1 MGRPHTAAAVLLT
14 LAVAATASAQG
25 RVIGVVLDT
34 NARPIKGATIRAMH
48 PDSTSQE
55 WTSTTDDKGRWVM
68 LGLRIGPNWRFIA
81 EAPGF
86 LPVEGTAQVRSTI
99 GQPIRLVLRN
109 DPGPPP
115 GALVKD
121 IQEQVAAADTLRD
134 QGRYDLALAAY
145 ESIHAKNPK
154 LTAINLVIA
163 DVYRRKAAQ
172 ERDESARRTLLERAD
187 AAERAAA
194 AASLESN

>member
-1 MGRPHTAAAVLLT
+1 MRRLHPVAAVLLT
-14 LAVAATASAQG
+14 LAVAATAAAQG
-25 RVIGVVLDT
+25 RVTGVVLDT
-34 NARPIKGATIRAMH
+34 AGRPIKSATIRAVH
-48 PDSTSQE
+48 PESTSQE
-55 WTSTTDDKGRWVM
+55 WTSTTDEKGRWVM
-68 LGLRIGPNWRFIA
+68 LGLRLGPNWRFIA

-86 LPVEGTAQVRSTI
+86 MPTAGTAPVRSTL
-99 GQPIRLVLRN
+99 GQPLRLVLRT

-121 IQEQVAAADTLRD
+121 IQELVASADTLRD
-134 QGRYDLALAAY
+134 QGRYDQALAAY

-172 ERDESARRTLLERAD
+172 ERDESARRALLDRAD

-194 AASLESN
+194 SLESN